1 MKKGIILIS
10 LYIIISSHL
19 LFSELNNRWI
29 EQLDKYSEVFSI
41 IKKHFPEKIDA
52 KKTVFYSI
60 KGFLKK
66 LDPHSYFLDPIA
78 FRSMFEDQSGNYYGI
93 GTKITKYGDNL
104 TIIAPLKD
112 SPAYKLGIKP
122 GDIII
127 SINGKDTRNMSLDEA
142 MNKLRGSKDTYVN
155 IEIIREKI
163 NKPMPFKIRRAEIP
177 LNSISY
183 SIVHPLDA
191 EIGFISIRIFSN
203 TTTVELKDSLDL
215 LIKKWGI
222 KSLILD
228 LRGNS
233 GGSFHAAVEIS
244 DFFLEKD
251 KLIVSIKGRNVNHNF
266 LAKKNNQY
274 ENLPIAILINKGS
287 ASASEIVAAALQYH
301 KKAIIIGARS
311 WGKGL
316 VETVHKLPLNCAL
329 ALTTAKYYTPSG
341 KCIQRDFKEL
351 DDYFFF
357 QNKNYDNNKNIEGGV
372 IPDIYIKCDVFPTLI
387 SNLISKGIFFK
398 FSIDLI
404 NSNLTI
410 KKTFKANKKIIDR
423 FEHFL
428 KKNKVEYNHI
438 ELRKHIKSIKYE
450 IERDVLSNKF
460 SDKEGLK
467 IFLKSDPVTKKA
479 VEALK
484 YKVKKE
490 LKWKKTMI
498 L

>member
-1 MKKGIILIS
+1 MKKGFILIF

-29 EQLDKYSEVFSI
+29 EQLNKYSEVFSI
-41 IKKHFPEKIDA
+41 VKKHFPEKIDA
-52 KKTVFYSI
+52 QKMVFYSI

-112 SPAYKLGIKP
+112 SPAHKLGIKP

-142 MNKLRGSKDTYVN
+142 MKKLRGSKDTYVN
-155 IEIIREKI
+155 IEIMREKI
-163 NKPMPFKIRRAEIP
+163 NKPIPFKIKRAEIP

-183 SIVHPLDA
+183 SIVHPIDV

-233 GGSFHAAVEIS
+233 GGSFRAAVEIS
-244 DFFLEKD
+244 DFFLEKY
-251 KLIVSIKGRNVNHNF
+251 KLIVSIKGRNVNQNF

-274 ENLPIAILINKGS
+274 ENIPIAILINKGS

-301 KKAIIIGARS
+301 KKAIIIGTRS

-316 VETVHKLPLNCAL
+316 VETVHKLQLNCAL

-357 QNKNYDNNKNIEGGV
+357 QNKNIEGGV
-372 IPDIYIKCDVFPTLI
+372 IPDIYIKSDVFPTLI
-387 SNLISKGIFFK
+387 LNLISKGIFFK
-398 FSIDLI
+398 FSMDLI
-404 NSNLTI
+404 NSNLKI
-410 KKTFKANKKIIDR
+410 KKKFRANKKIINR
-423 FEHFL
+423 FEYFL
-428 KKNKVEYNHI
+428 KKNKVKYSQI
-438 ELRKHIKSIKYE
+438 ELRNHIKSIKYE
-450 IERDVLSNKF
+450 IERNVLSNKF
-460 SDKEGLK
+460 SDEEGLK

-484 YKVKKE
+484 YKVKKGA
-490 LKWKKTMI
+490 KWKKTMI

>member
-1 MKKGIILIS
+1 MKKDIILIS
-10 LYIIISSHL
+10 LYIITSSYL
-19 LFSELNNRWI
+19 LFSETNNKWD
-29 EQLDKYSEVFSI
+29 EQLYKYSEIFSI
-41 IKKHFPEKIDA
+41 IKKHFPEKINEE
-52 KKTVFYSI
+52 KIVFSSI
-60 KGFLKK
+60 RGFLKK
-66 LDPHSYFLDPIA
+66 LDPHSYFLDHIA

-127 SINGKDTRNMSLDEA
+127 SINGKDARNMSLDEA
-142 MNKLRGSKDTYVN
+142 MKKLRGSKDTYVN
-155 IEIIREKI
+155 IEIMREKI
-163 NKPMPFKIRRAEIP
+163 NKPIPFKIKRAEIP

-183 SIVHPLDA
+183 SIVHPIDV

-233 GGSFHAAVEIS
+233 GGSFRAAVEIS
-244 DFFLEKD
+244 DFFLEKY
-251 KLIVSIKGRNVNHNF
+251 KLIVSIKGRNVNQNF

-274 ENLPIAILINKGS
+274 ENIPIAILINKGS

-301 KKAIIIGARS
+301 KKAIIIGTRS

-316 VETVHKLPLNCAL
+316 VETVHKLQLNCAL

-357 QNKNYDNNKNIEGGV
+357 QNKNIEGGV
-372 IPDIYIKCDVFPTLI
+372 IPDI
-387 SNLISKGIFFK
+387 
-398 FSIDLI
+398 
-404 NSNLTI
+404 
-410 KKTFKANKKIIDR
+410 
-423 FEHFL
+423 
-428 KKNKVEYNHI
+428 
-438 ELRKHIKSIKYE
+438 
-450 IERDVLSNKF
+450 
-460 SDKEGLK
+460 
-467 IFLKSDPVTKKA
+467 
-479 VEALK
+479 
-484 YKVKKE
+484 
-490 LKWKKTMI
+490 
-498 L
+498 